1 MRCRESSSSFF
12 PFEFI
17 SPHRRHFRIS
27 KNTVPPDRPPP
38 GREVRLHR
46 PSGGIRTPCSEYSN
60 RLASLL
66 NADVFPLQKPRLK
79 HGEGVAQVS
88 DGHGFHNVDKSCPLP
103 RASTA
108 SSSLA
113 LDGLSGKLSHAGLGN
128 GSASGV
134 GARGGILGLL
144 PQPPLSLYQPT
155 QRSCE
160 FRSLVGDPTTS
171 RLLMG
176 HQSQP

>member
-1 MRCRESSSSFF
+1 
-12 PFEFI
+12 
-17 SPHRRHFRIS
+17 
-27 KNTVPPDRPPP
+27 
-38 GREVRLHR
+38 
-46 PSGGIRTPCSEYSN
+46 
-60 RLASLL
+60 
-66 NADVFPLQKPRLK
+66 
-79 HGEGVAQVS
+79 
-88 DGHGFHNVDKSCPLP
+88 VDKSCPLP

-113 LDGLSGKLSHAGLGN
+113 LDGLSGKLSHAGLVN

-155 QRSCE
+155 QHNCE